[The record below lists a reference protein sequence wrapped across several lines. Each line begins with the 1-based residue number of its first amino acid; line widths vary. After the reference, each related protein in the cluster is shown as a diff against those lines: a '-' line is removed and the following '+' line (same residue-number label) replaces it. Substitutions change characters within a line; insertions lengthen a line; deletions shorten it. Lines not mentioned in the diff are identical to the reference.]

1 MAKIEFDHFDFHIRT
16 LHDGKEI
23 IQLKASKAFDED
35 FVEEM
40 KGAGVKPE
48 HIKEQKPE

>member
-16 LHDGKEI
+16 LSDGKEI
-23 IQLKASKAFDED
+23 IQLKTSKAFDED

-40 KGAGVKPE
+40 KGTGVKPE
-48 HIKEQKPE
+48 HLKPQQPE